1 MEEVKSLNFLEEIV
15 EEDLKIGK
23 YKEIV
28 TRFPPE
34 PNGYLHI
41 GHATSICLN
50 FGLTKNILVIQTCA
64 LMTLTR

>member
-1 MEEVKSLNFLEEIV
+1 MTEEKGLNFIEEIV
-15 EEDLKIGK
+15 EEDLEKGK

-41 GHATSICLN
+41 GHASSICLN
-50 FGLTKNILVIQTCA
+50 FGLTQKYGGYTNL
-64 LMTLTR
+64 RF